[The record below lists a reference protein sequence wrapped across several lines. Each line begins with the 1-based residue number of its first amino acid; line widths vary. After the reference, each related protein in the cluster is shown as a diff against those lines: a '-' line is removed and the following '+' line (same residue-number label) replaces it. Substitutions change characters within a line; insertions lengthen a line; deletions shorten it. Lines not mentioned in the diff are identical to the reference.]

1 MKEIIAIIRPKK
13 IVPTKEAL
21 DKLGVPSVTA
31 TSVLGRG
38 KQRGIATELNID
50 ICPDVLAQGLM
61 TGMKYMEYIP
71 KRLLSII
78 VPDEDVDMIVETI
91 ITINQTGEIGDGRIF
106 ICPIDNAIRVR
117 TDEQGDSAVL

>member
-31 TSVLGRG
+31 TSVFGRG
-38 KQRGIATELNID
+38 KQRGIATELDID
-50 ICPDVLAQGLM
+50 IDPDVLAQGLM
-61 TGMKYMEYIP
+61 DGMKYMEYIP

-78 VPDEDVDMIVETI
+78 TRNEDVDTIVETI
-91 ITINQTGEIGDGRIF
+91 IKVNQTGEIGDGRIF

>member
-38 KQRGIATELNID
+38 KQRGIATEFNID

-71 KRLLSII
+71 KRFLSII
-78 VPDEDVDMIVETI
+78 VPNEDVDMIVETI
-91 ITINQTGEIGDGRIF
+91 IKINQTGEIGDGKIF

-117 TDEQGDSAVL
+117 TDEQGDNAVL